1 MKNKDIRTYLFWAI
15 LGIFVG
21 YVVFGRGT
29 IKVDV
34 KKYEA
39 QIEALNIVIDSAKTI
54 NKELEKEVADFQLVI
69 SEANSKISNL
79 NDKIFIIKK
88 QTDEKINAIN
98 SLNNDELYQFFTE
111 RYRQYLDSI
120 GSTDSKASN

>member
-1 MKNKDIRTYLFWAI
+1 MKNNNIRTYLLWGV

-21 YVVFGRGT
+21 YMIFGRGS

-39 QIEALNIVIDSAKTI
+39 QINALNIVIDSARTKNEQLKVEI
-54 NKELEKEVADFQLVI
+54 DNFQQVVAD
-69 SEANSKISNL
+69 ANKKINNL
-79 NDKIFIIKK
+79 NNRIYIIKK
-88 QTDEKINAIN
+88 ETDEKINSIN
-98 SLNNDELYQFFTE
+98 NLNNDELYQFFAD

-120 GSTDSKASN
+120 AGSNSEVSN

>member
-21 YVVFGRGT
+21 YVIFGRGT

-39 QIEALNIVIDSAKTI
+39 QIEALNIVIDSARTK

>member
-1 MKNKDIRTYLFWAI
+1 MKNNNIRTYLLWAI

-21 YVVFGRGT
+21 YMVFGRGS

-39 QIEALNIVIDSAKTI
+39 EIKALNIVIDSARTKNEQLKVEI
-54 NKELEKEVADFQLVI
+54 DNFQQVVAD
-69 SEANSKISNL
+69 ANKKISNL
-79 NDKIFIIKK
+79 NNRIYIIKK
-88 QTDEKINAIN
+88 ETDEKINSIN
-98 SLNNDELYQFFTE
+98 NLNNDELYQFFAD

-120 GSTDSKASN
+120 GSPNSETSN

>member
-1 MKNKDIRTYLFWAI
+1 MKNKDIRTSLFWAI

-39 QIEALNIVIDSAKTI
+39 QIEALNIVIDSARTK

>member
-1 MKNKDIRTYLFWAI
+1 MKNNNIRTYLLWAI

-21 YVVFGRGT
+21 YMIFGRNQ
-29 IKVDV
+29 IKVDI

-39 QIEALNIVIDSAKTI
+39 QIEALNIVIDSARTK

>member
-1 MKNKDIRTYLFWAI
+1 MKNNNIRTYLLWAI

-21 YVVFGRGT
+21 YMIFGRNQ
-29 IKVDV
+29 IKVDI

-39 QIEALNIVIDSAKTI
+39 QIEALNIVIDSARTK

-88 QTDEKINAIN
+88 QTDEKISAIN
-98 SLNNDELYQFFTE
+98 SLNNDELYQFFAD

-120 GSTDSKASN
+120 GSPNSETSN

>member
-1 MKNKDIRTYLFWAI
+1 MKNNNIRTYLLWAI

-21 YVVFGRGT
+21 YMIFGRNQ
-29 IKVDV
+29 IKVDI

-39 QIEALNIVIDSAKTI
+39 QIEALNIVIDSARTK
-54 NKELEKEVADFQLVI
+54 NKQLEKEVADFQLVI

-88 QTDEKINAIN
+88 QTDEKISAIN
-98 SLNNDELYQFFTE
+98 SLNNDELYQFFAD

-120 GSTDSKASN
+120 GSPNSETSN

>member
-1 MKNKDIRTYLFWAI
+1 MKNNNIRTYLLWAI

-21 YVVFGRGT
+21 YMIFGRNQ
-29 IKVDV
+29 IKVDI

-39 QIEALNIVIDSAKTI
+39 QIEALNIVIDSARTK

-88 QTDEKINAIN
+88 QTDEKISAIN
-98 SLNNDELYQFFTE
+98 SFNNDELYQFFAD

-120 GSTDSKASN
+120 GSHNSETSN

>member
-1 MKNKDIRTYLFWAI
+1 MKNNNIRTYLLWAI

-21 YVVFGRGT
+21 YMIFGRNQ
-29 IKVDV
+29 IKVDI

-39 QIEALNIVIDSAKTI
+39 QIEALNIVIDSARTK

-88 QTDEKINAIN
+88 QTDEKISAIN
-98 SLNNDELYQFFTE
+98 SLNNDELYQFFAD
-111 RYRQYLDSI
+111 RYRQYLDSV
-120 GSTDSKASN
+120 GSPNSETSN

>member
-1 MKNKDIRTYLFWAI
+1 MKNNNIRTYLLWGV

-21 YVVFGRGT
+21 YMIFGRGS

-39 QIEALNIVIDSAKTI
+39 QINALNIVIDSARTKNEQLKVEI
-54 NKELEKEVADFQLVI
+54 DNFQQVVAD
-69 SEANSKISNL
+69 ANKKINNL
-79 NDKIFIIKK
+79 NNRIYIIKK
-88 QTDEKINAIN
+88 ETDEKINSIN
-98 SLNNDELYQFFTE
+98 NLNNDELYQFFAD

-120 GSTDSKASN
+120 AGPNSKASN

>member
-1 MKNKDIRTYLFWAI
+1 MKNNNIRTYLLWAI

-21 YVVFGRGT
+21 YMIFGRNQ
-29 IKVDV
+29 IKVDI

-39 QIEALNIVIDSAKTI
+39 QIEALNIVIDSARTK

-98 SLNNDELYQFFTE
+98 SLNNDELYQFFTD

-120 GSTDSKASN
+120 GSPNSETSN

>member
-1 MKNKDIRTYLFWAI
+1 MKNNNIRTYLLWAI

-21 YVVFGRGT
+21 YMIFGRNQ
-29 IKVDV
+29 IKVDI

-39 QIEALNIVIDSAKTI
+39 QIEALNIVIDSARTK
-54 NKELEKEVADFQLVI
+54 NKQLEKEVADFQLVI

-88 QTDEKINAIN
+88 QTDEKISAIN
-98 SLNNDELYQFFTE
+98 SFNNDELYQFFAD

-120 GSTDSKASN
+120 GSPNSETSN

>member
-1 MKNKDIRTYLFWAI
+1 MKNNNIRTYLLWAI

-21 YVVFGRGT
+21 YMIFGRNQ
-29 IKVDV
+29 IKVDI

-39 QIEALNIVIDSAKTI
+39 QIEALNIVIDSARTK
-54 NKELEKEVADFQLVI
+54 NKQLEKEVADFQLVI

>member
-1 MKNKDIRTYLFWAI
+1 MKNNNIRTYLLWAI

-21 YVVFGRGT
+21 YMIFGRNQ
-29 IKVDV
+29 IKVDI

-39 QIEALNIVIDSAKTI
+39 QIEALNIVIDSARTK
-54 NKELEKEVADFQLVI
+54 NKELEKEVADFQVVI

-88 QTDEKINAIN
+88 QTDEKISAIN
-98 SLNNDELYQFFTE
+98 SFNNDELYQFFAD

-120 GSTDSKASN
+120 GSPNSETSN

>member
-1 MKNKDIRTYLFWAI
+1 MKNNNIRTYLLWAI

-21 YVVFGRGT
+21 YMVFGRGS

-39 QIEALNIVIDSAKTI
+39 QIEALNIVIDSARTK
-54 NKELEKEVADFQLVI
+54 NKELEKEVANFQLVI

-88 QTDEKINAIN
+88 QTDEKISAIN
-98 SLNNDELYQFFTE
+98 SLNNDELYQFFAD

-120 GSTDSKASN
+120 GSPNSETSN

>member
-1 MKNKDIRTYLFWAI
+1 MKNNNIRTYLLWAI

-21 YVVFGRGT
+21 YMVFRRGS

-39 QIEALNIVIDSAKTI
+39 EIKALNIVIDSARTKNEQLKVEI
-54 NKELEKEVADFQLVI
+54 DNFQQVVAD
-69 SEANSKISNL
+69 ANKKISNL
-79 NDKIFIIKK
+79 NNRIYIIKK
-88 QTDEKINAIN
+88 ETDEKINSIN
-98 SLNNDELYQFFTE
+98 NLNNDELYQFFAD

-120 GSTDSKASN
+120 AGSNSEVSN

>member
-21 YVVFGRGT
+21 YVIFGRGT

-39 QIEALNIVIDSAKTI
+39 QIEALNIVIDSARTK
-54 NKELEKEVADFQLVI
+54 N
-69 SEANSKISNL
+69 
-79 NDKIFIIKK
+79 
-88 QTDEKINAIN
+88 
-98 SLNNDELYQFFTE
+98 
-111 RYRQYLDSI
+111 
-120 GSTDSKASN
+120 KASCCRARS

>member
-21 YVVFGRGT
+21 YVIFGRGT

-39 QIEALNIVIDSAKTI
+39 QIEALNIVIDSARTK

-69 SEANSKISNL
+69 SEDNSKISNL

>member
-1 MKNKDIRTYLFWAI
+1 MKNNNIRTYLLWAI

-21 YVVFGRGT
+21 YMIFGRNQ
-29 IKVDV
+29 IKVDI

-39 QIEALNIVIDSAKTI
+39 QIEALNIVIDSARTK
-54 NKELEKEVADFQLVI
+54 NKELEKEVANFQLVI

-88 QTDEKINAIN
+88 QTDEKISAIN
-98 SLNNDELYQFFTE
+98 SFNNDELYQFFAD

-120 GSTDSKASN
+120 GSPNSETSN

>member
-1 MKNKDIRTYLFWAI
+1 MKNNNIRTYLFWGI

-21 YVVFGRGT
+21 YVFFGGNK
-29 IKVDV
+29 ISVDV

-39 QIEALNIVIDSAKTI
+39 QIEALNIVIDSARTK
-54 NKELEKEVADFQLVI
+54 NKQLEKEVADFQLVI

-88 QTDEKINAIN
+88 QTDEKISAIN
-98 SLNNDELYQFFTE
+98 SFNNDELYQFFAD

-120 GSTDSKASN
+120 GSPNSETSN

>member
-1 MKNKDIRTYLFWAI
+1 MKNNNIRTYLLWAI

-21 YVVFGRGT
+21 YMVFGRGS

-39 QIEALNIVIDSAKTI
+39 EIKALNIVIDSARTKNEQLKVEI
-54 NKELEKEVADFQLVI
+54 DNFQQVVAD
-69 SEANSKISNL
+69 ANKKINNL
-79 NDKIFIIKK
+79 NNRIYIIKK
-88 QTDEKINAIN
+88 ETDEKISSIN
-98 SLNNDELYQFFTE
+98 NLNNDELYQFFAD

-120 GSTDSKASN
+120 AGSNSEVSN

>member
-1 MKNKDIRTYLFWAI
+1 MKNNNIRTYLLWAI

-21 YVVFGRGT
+21 YMIFGRNQ
-29 IKVDV
+29 IKVDI

-39 QIEALNIVIDSAKTI
+39 QIEALNIVIDSARTK

-88 QTDEKINAIN
+88 QTDEKISAIN
-98 SLNNDELYQFFTE
+98 NFNNDELYQFFAD
-111 RYRQYLDSI
+111 RYRQYLDSV
-120 GSTDSKASN
+120 GSPNSETSN

>member
-1 MKNKDIRTYLFWAI
+1 MKNKDIRTYLFWGI

-21 YVVFGRGT
+21 YVLFGRGT

-39 QIEALNIVIDSAKTI
+39 KINALNIVIDSARTK
-54 NKELEKEVADFQLVI
+54 NVELQTKISDFESVVAD
-69 SEANSKISNL
+69 ANNKINNL
-79 NDKIFIIKK
+79 NKRIYTIKK
-88 QTDEKINAIN
+88 ETDEKINSIN
-98 SLNNDELYQFFTE
+98 NLNNDELYKFFAD

-120 GSTDSKASN
+120 ASPNSKVSN

>member
-21 YVVFGRGT
+21 YMIFGRNQ
-29 IKVDV
+29 IKVDI

-39 QIEALNIVIDSAKTI
+39 QIEALNIVIDSARTK
-54 NKELEKEVADFQLVI
+54 NKQLEKEVADFQLVI

-88 QTDEKINAIN
+88 QTDEKISAIN
-98 SLNNDELYQFFTE
+98 SFNNDELYQFFAD

-120 GSTDSKASN
+120 GSPNSETSN

>member
-1 MKNKDIRTYLFWAI
+1 MKNNNIRTYLLWAI

-21 YVVFGRGT
+21 YMIFGRGS

-39 QIEALNIVIDSAKTI
+39 QIEALNIVIDSARTK

-88 QTDEKINAIN
+88 QTDEKISAIN
-98 SLNNDELYQFFTE
+98 SLNNDELYQFFAD

-120 GSTDSKASN
+120 GSPNSETSN

>member
-1 MKNKDIRTYLFWAI
+1 MKNNNIRTYLLWAI

-21 YVVFGRGT
+21 YMIFGRNQ
-29 IKVDV
+29 IKVDI

-39 QIEALNIVIDSAKTI
+39 QIEALNIVIDSARTK

-98 SLNNDELYQFFTE
+98 SLNNDELYQFFAD

-120 GSTDSKASN
+120 GSPNSETSN

>member
-39 QIEALNIVIDSAKTI
+39 QIEALNIVIDSARTK

>member
-1 MKNKDIRTYLFWAI
+1 MKNNNIRTYLLWAI

-21 YVVFGRGT
+21 YMIFGRNQ
-29 IKVDV
+29 IKVDI

-39 QIEALNIVIDSAKTI
+39 QIEALNIVIDSARTK
-54 NKELEKEVADFQLVI
+54 NKQLEKEVADFQLVI
-69 SEANSKISNL
+69 SKANSKISNL

-88 QTDEKINAIN
+88 QTDEKISAIN
-98 SLNNDELYQFFTE
+98 SFNNDELYQFFAD

-120 GSTDSKASN
+120 GSPNSETSN

>member
-1 MKNKDIRTYLFWAI
+1 MKNNNIRTYLLWAI

-21 YVVFGRGT
+21 YMVFGRGS

-39 QIEALNIVIDSAKTI
+39 EIKALNIVIDSARTKNEQLKVEI
-54 NKELEKEVADFQLVI
+54 DNFQQVVAD
-69 SEANSKISNL
+69 ANKKINNL
-79 NDKIFIIKK
+79 NNRIYIIKK
-88 QTDEKINAIN
+88 ETDEKINSIN
-98 SLNNDELYQFFTE
+98 NLNNDELYQFFAD

-120 GSTDSKASN
+120 AGSNSEVSN

>member
-39 QIEALNIVIDSAKTI
+39 QIEALNIVIDSAKTL

>member
-1 MKNKDIRTYLFWAI
+1 MKNNNIRTYLLWAI

-21 YVVFGRGT
+21 YMVFGRGS

-39 QIEALNIVIDSAKTI
+39 EIKALNIVIDSARTKNEQLKVEI
-54 NKELEKEVADFQLVI
+54 DNFQQVVAD
-69 SEANSKISNL
+69 ANKKISNL
-79 NDKIFIIKK
+79 NNRIYIIKK
-88 QTDEKINAIN
+88 ETDEKINSIN
-98 SLNNDELYQFFTE
+98 NLNNDELYQFFAD

-120 GSTDSKASN
+120 AGSNSEVSN

>member
-1 MKNKDIRTYLFWAI
+1 MKNNNIRTYLLWAI

-21 YVVFGRGT
+21 YMIFGRNQ
-29 IKVDV
+29 IKVDI

-39 QIEALNIVIDSAKTI
+39 QIEALNIVIDSARTK

-88 QTDEKINAIN
+88 QTDEKISAIN
-98 SLNNDELYQFFTE
+98 SFNNDELYQFFAD

-120 GSTDSKASN
+120 GSPNSETSN

>member
-39 QIEALNIVIDSAKTI
+39 QIEALNIVIDSARTK

-98 SLNNDELYQFFTE
+98 SLNNDELYQFFAD

-120 GSTDSKASN
+120 GSPNSETSN

>member
-1 MKNKDIRTYLFWAI
+1 MKNKDIRTYLFWGI

-21 YVVFGRGT
+21 YVLFGRGT

-39 QIEALNIVIDSAKTI
+39 KINALNIVIDSARTKNEQLQTKI
-54 NKELEKEVADFQLVI
+54 SSYESVVAD
-69 SEANSKISNL
+69 ANNKINTL
-79 NDKIFIIKK
+79 NKRIYIIKK
-88 QTDEKINAIN
+88 QTDEKINSIN
-98 SLNNDELYQFFTE
+98 NLNNDELYKFFTD

-120 GSTDSKASN
+120 GSPNSEAGN